1 MDAWALPKNHTTTAH
16 QIYPQR
22 SNCVSLDLD
31 VEISGASWVAAMTS
45 QETDPPGAVIP
56 YAPGAKNVG
65 PEAEIVDRAGNAIL
79 GLVSRAADAAA
90 ADLQEAREVAERL
103 ALQLQASRD
112 QVRAADCQINA
123 LKADVRLYRD
133 RANRAEKWL
142 QQISSE
148 IEQKLLGADDSRV
161 RRAPPQNE
169 NNNPA
174 GFSFLRRQQDH

>member
-1 MDAWALPKNHTTTAH
+1 MDAWALPKNHTTTVH
-16 QIYPQR
+16 QINPQR

-45 QETDPPGAVIP
+45 QKNAVIP
-56 YAPGAKNVG
+56 YAPEAKNAG

-112 QVRAADCQINA
+112 RIRAADDQINA

-148 IEQKLLGADDSRV
+148 IEQKFLGADDSRV

-169 NNNPA
+169 NNNPTR
-174 GFSFLRRQQDH
+174 FSFLRRQQGH

>member
-1 MDAWALPKNHTTTAH
+1 
-16 QIYPQR
+16 
-22 SNCVSLDLD
+22 
-31 VEISGASWVAAMTS
+31 MTS
-45 QETDPPGAVIP
+45 QETDTPGALIP
-56 YAPGAKNVG
+56 YAPEAKNAG

-79 GLVSRAADAAA
+79 ELVGRAADVAA

-112 QVRAADCQINA
+112 QLRAAHDQINA
-123 LKADVRLYRD
+123 LKADVSLYQD

-148 IEQKLLGADDSRV
+148 IEQKFLGADDSHV
-161 RRAPPQNE
+161 RRRAQPQNE

-174 GFSFLRRQQDH
+174 RLSFLRRQQDH